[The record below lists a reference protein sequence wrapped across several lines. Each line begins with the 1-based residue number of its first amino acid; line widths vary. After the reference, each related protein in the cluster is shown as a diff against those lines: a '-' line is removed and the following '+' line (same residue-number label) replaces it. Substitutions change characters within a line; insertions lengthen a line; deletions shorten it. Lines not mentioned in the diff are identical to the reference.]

1 MLSRLWNLF
10 RRRRL
15 DRELDVELTHHLE
28 SLEAEYRAKG
38 FTAADAHTAARRD
51 FGGLIQ
57 VQETYRDYR
66 GIPMLETLWQ
76 NLRFSLRS
84 LRRTPGMT
92 IVVVATLAIGIG
104 ANTAVF
110 SVINGILIKP
120 LPYADSDK
128 LITVA
133 HAAPGIQL
141 SDSRDVGSSLFL
153 YFIEREQNRTFDG
166 IGLYAEGTAAASGAT
181 EPEQIRRLFVTSD
194 VLPLLRVQPLL
205 GRVFSQADDT
215 PGSRNTVVLGY
226 GYWQRRFGGDPS
238 VVGKSLI
245 MEDEP
250 WNIIGVMPR
259 EFRFLSQQPDVISPS
274 RFDRSQVM
282 VGAYFRRSIARLKPG
297 VTLEQ
302 AKADIRRLIP
312 IAIDSFPLVP
322 GSTRKQVEDARLQ
335 PSLRPLKED
344 LVGDAGKTLWVVMGT
359 IGIVLLIACA
369 NVANLLLVRTEG
381 RRQELLIRAALGAGW
396 RRIGFELLTESALLG
411 LSGGILGLGF
421 AYWGLRALLA
431 GAPANLPRVGE
442 ITIDTTVLVFTLG
455 LSLFSGLLFGVIPV
469 VRYAKPKLARA
480 LPAGG
485 RSISGS
491 RERLR
496 ARGVLVVAQVAMAMV
511 LLVCAG
517 LMIRTFQKLNDVNPG
532 FAHSNEIQTVQ
543 LTVSPAS
550 APGPEQ
556 TARKQSEMLSRIAAL
571 PGVTS
576 AAFTSAVPMGGGFN
590 ADLIFP
596 EGKTFGDGNPPKA
609 RQIRFI
615 SPGLFETMGIPVVA
629 GRDFSW
635 SDVYEKRSVV
645 LITENLARLEWGGAQ
660 QALGKRVRGSSPQ
673 DEWREIVG
681 VTGDIRDWGLSRPF
695 TEIVYMPILAAR
707 VYNTPLFVSRYVT
720 YAIRSSRTGTPGFLD
735 EVRQAVW
742 SVDSNL
748 PLVNIRTMGDFV
760 DDSMA
765 RTSLTLVMLAIA
777 GAMALL
783 LGVIGIYGAISY
795 AVTQR
800 TKEVGIR
807 IALGAQNSEVRR
819 MFLRHGLVMTALG
832 VAIGL
837 GGAALLTRGMSTL
850 LFAVSPLDP
859 ATYAAVSVVLIMA
872 AGLASYLP
880 SRRATRIDPI
890 ESLRAD

>member
-28 SLEAEYRAKG
+28 SLEAEYRARG
-38 FTAADAHTAARRD
+38 FSEPDARTAARRD
-51 FGGLIQ
+51 FGGLVQ
-57 VQETYRDYR
+57 VQETYRDQR
-66 GIPMLETLWQ
+66 GIPMLETLGQ
-76 NLRFSLRS
+76 NVRFSLRS
-84 LRRTPGMT
+84 LRRTPAMT
-92 IVVVATLAIGIG
+92 IAVIATLAIGIG
-104 ANTAVF
+104 ANSAVF
-110 SVINGILIKP
+110 SVVNGILIKP
-120 LPYADSDK
+120 LPYADSDR

-166 IGLYAEGTAAASGAT
+166 VGLFGEGTATVTGT
-181 EPEQIRRLFVTSD
+181 GEPEQVRRLFVTSD

-205 GRVFSQADDT
+205 GRIFSQTDDA

-226 GYWQRRFGGDPS
+226 GYWQRRFGGDLS
-238 VVGKSLI
+238 VVGKRLI
-245 MEDEP
+245 MADES
-250 WNIIGVMPR
+250 WDIIGVMPR
-259 EFRFLSQQPDVISPS
+259 QFRFLSQQPDVISPS
-274 RFDRSQVM
+274 RFDRTQVM
-282 VGAYFRRSIARLKPG
+282 VGAYFRRSIARLKTG
-297 VTLEQ
+297 VTLDQ
-302 AKADIRRLIP
+302 ASADIRRLIP

-322 GSTRKQVEDARLQ
+322 GSTRKQVEDARLE
-335 PSLRPLKED
+335 PSLRPLKAD
-344 LVGDAGKTLWVVMGT
+344 LVGDAANTLWVVMGT

-396 RRIGFELLTESALLG
+396 RRIGFELLTESAMLG
-411 LSGGILGLGF
+411 LTGGIIGLGF
-421 AYWGLRALLA
+421 AYFGLRALLA
-431 GAPANLPRVGE
+431 SAPANLPRVGD
-442 ITIDTTVLVFTLG
+442 ITMDTTVLVFTLAV
-455 LSLFSGLLFGVIPV
+455 SLFSGLLFGVIPV
-469 VRYAKPKLARA
+469 VRYAKPKLAGT

-517 LMIRTFQKLNDVNPG
+517 LMIRTFQKLNDVHPG
-532 FAHSNEIQTVQ
+532 FAHANEIQTVQ
-543 LTVSPAS
+543 LTISPAS
-550 APGPEQ
+550 APEPEQ
-556 TARKQSEMLSRIAAL
+556 AVRRQYEILSRIAAL
-571 PGVTS
+571 PGVRS
-576 AAFTSAVPMGGGFN
+576 VAYTSAVPMGGGFN

-596 EGKTFGDGNPPKA
+596 EGKPLGDGSPPKA
-609 RQIRFI
+609 RQLRFI
-615 SPGLFETMGIPVVA
+615 SPGLFETMGIPIVM

-635 SDVYEKRSVV
+635 TDVYEKRAVV
-645 LITENLARLEWGGAQ
+645 LITENLARLEWGSPQ

-681 VTGDIRDWGLSRPF
+681 VTGDIRDWGLSRPL
-695 TEIVYMPILAAR
+695 TELVYVPILAER
-707 VYNTPLFVSRYVT
+707 IYNVPVWVSRSVT

-748 PLVNIRTMGDFV
+748 PLVNVRTMTDFV

-783 LGVIGIYGAISY
+783 LGLIGIYGAISY

-832 VAIGL
+832 VGIGL
-837 GGAALLTRGMSTL
+837 GIAAVFTRWMSTL

-859 ATYAAVSVVLIMA
+859 VTFGAVSVVLTTA
-872 AGLASYLP
+872 AALASYLP

-890 ESLRAD
+890 ESLRAE